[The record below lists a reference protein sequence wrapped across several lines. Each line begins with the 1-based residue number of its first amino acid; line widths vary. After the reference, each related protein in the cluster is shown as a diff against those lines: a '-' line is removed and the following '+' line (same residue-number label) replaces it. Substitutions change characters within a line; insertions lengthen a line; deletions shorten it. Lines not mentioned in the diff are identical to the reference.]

1 MSMPTAPVKL
11 VATLADLTAE
21 AVPAARAAALRVAD
35 LLEFRVDRLPA
46 LPLEVLLG
54 EAAARAIVT
63 VRPVREGGR
72 HEGDE
77 ASREAVLRKA
87 LTLGA
92 PYVDV
97 EWDAPFGDGLIA
109 DAPGRTVLS
118 RHDFSGMPD
127 DLRGLLRGLA
137 ARRPGVV
144 KVAVT
149 PRRLTDQLVFQAAAA
164 AVAPTPAVLIAMGT
178 PGLPSRLLPER
189 FGSVWTYGG
198 AAVAPGQVRPD
209 VMRSRFR
216 VGRHT
221 PHTRLFGVAGRPVGH
236 SWSPTLHNAALQ
248 TLGVDAVYVPLEAA
262 DIDDLLAMADA
273 LDVQGLS
280 VTAPFKLDAL
290 HRAVEADPL
299 ATRLGAA
306 NTLTRTARGWV
317 ARNTDVDG
325 FLHPLR
331 PHLPLAGAR
340 AAVLGGGGAARAV
353 VAGLHRE
360 GADVT
365 VHTRRPA
372 QGEALIALGARTAA
386 WPPAPGTWDLLVNTT
401 PVGTA
406 PDVEASPLEP
416 AALQGGGLVYDL
428 VYNPGRTRL
437 LRDAEA
443 AGCATLGGLEMLI
456 GQAAAQV
463 ATWLDTAPPS
473 DAMRAAIHAE
483 APQLAHVPE
492 PSCPR

>member
-1 MSMPTAPVKL
+1 MPTSPVTL
-11 VATLADLTAE
+11 VATLADLPAE
-21 AVPAARAAALRVAD
+21 ALPAARTAALRHAD
-35 LLEFRVDRLPA
+35 LVEFRVDRLPA
-46 LPLEVLLG
+46 LPLAALLG

-72 HEGDE
+72 HDGDE
-77 ASREAVLRKA
+77 ASREAVLREA
-87 LTLGA
+87 LALGA
-92 PYVDV
+92 AYVDV
-97 EWDAPFGDGLIA
+97 EWDAPFA
-109 DAPGRTVLS
+109 DAVIEAAGGRTILS
-118 RHDFSGMPD
+118 RHDFA
-127 DLRGLLRGLA
+127 GLPADMVGLVRGLA
-137 ARRPGVV
+137 DRRPGVV

-149 PRRLTDQLVFQAAAA
+149 PRRLTDQLVFREAAAA
-164 AVAPTPAVLIAMGT
+164 AAPVPVVLIAMGT

-189 FGSVWTYGG
+189 FGSAWTYGG
-198 AAVAPGQVRPD
+198 AAVAPGQVAPD
-209 VMRSRFR
+209 VMRARFQ

-221 PHTRLFGVAGRPVGH
+221 ARTRVFGVAGRPVGH

-248 TLGVDAVYVPLEAA
+248 SLGVDAVYVPLEAA

-273 LDVQGLS
+273 LDVEGLS

-290 HRAVEADPL
+290 QRAVDADDL

-306 NTLTRTARGWV
+306 NTLTRTPHGWV
-317 ARNTDVDG
+317 ARNTDVEG
-325 FLHPLR
+325 FLQPLR
-331 PHLPLAGAR
+331 ARLPLRGAR
-340 AAVLGGGGAARAV
+340 AAVIGGGGAARAV
-353 VAGLHRE
+353 VAGLVAE

-365 VHTRRPA
+365 VHARRQSQA
-372 QGEALIALGARTAA
+372 EALTALDARVGP
-386 WPPAPGTWDLLVNTT
+386 WPPPRGAWDLLVNTT
-401 PVGTA
+401 PVGTS
-406 PDVEASPLEP
+406 PDVEASPVDP
-416 AALQGGGLVYDL
+416 AALAGGRLVYDL

-463 ATWLDTAPPS
+463 ATWLAVDPPI

-492 PSCPR
+492 PSCP